1 MGHLGR
7 MKDEHRRLL
16 HRLEAGTASLP
27 EPQDEAAR
35 RARQE
40 ILEILYSPEDA
51 ALASRMPVL
60 PSTLGALVARLG
72 IDAAAL
78 KPRLDALCDR
88 GLVFDLASASTGEIT
103 YFLAP
108 PVVGFFEFTQMR
120 AHDDTIP
127 QKKLAELMRAYIDG
141 DPAFVREVFAR
152 PTVIG
157 RALPYESAIGEDDLP
172 DVLDWERAS
181 SLLREAKKV
190 SVSTCFCRHS
200 AAHLGRACATPTENC
215 LALDAAADFVTRRRF
230 GRAIDATEALDIL
243 ADARGRGLVQIADNV
258 QHKPAYLCN
267 CCGCCCEQLRSIS
280 KYGLRG
286 VNPSGFEARAEL
298 ARCAGCSRCARA
310 CPVGAI
316 EMVPHRVES
325 APRAG
330 LRPKVRLERCIGCGV
345 CAGACHQQAMALTP
359 REKRPLVPKDSVEKA
374 LRMAIERGRLAHL
387 VWDEGAGRGPRFLN
401 RILAALLALP
411 PASQAL
417 ANEQLRSRFVR
428 FALGR
433 LKDPTA

>member
-7 MKDEHRRLL
+7 MKEEHRRLL
-16 HRLEAGTASLP
+16 HRFEAGTASLP
-27 EPQDEAAR
+27 EPQDEPAR

-60 PSTLGALVARLG
+60 PSTLATLVQRLG
-72 IDAAAL
+72 MSAEEL

-108 PVVGFFEFTQMR
+108 PVVGFFEFTQ
-120 AHDDTIP
+120 
-127 QKKLAELMRAYIDG
+127 KLAELMRAYIDG

-157 RALPYESAIGEDDLP
+157 RALPYESGIGEDDLP
-172 DVLDWERAS
+172 DVLDWERAT
-181 SLLREAKKV
+181 SLLREAKLV

-200 AAHLGRACATPTENC
+200 AAHLGRACSTPTENC
-215 LALDAAADFVTRRRF
+215 LALDAAADFVTRRKF
-230 GRAIDATEALDIL
+230 GRAIDASEALDIL
-243 ADARGRGLVQIADNV
+243 AEARGRGLVQIADNV
-258 QHKPAYLCN
+258 QQKPAYLCN

-280 KYGLRG
+280 QYGLRG
-286 VNPSGFEARAEL
+286 VNPSGFEVRCDVT
-298 ARCAGCSRCARA
+298 RCAGCSRCARA
-310 CPVGAI
+310 CPVAAI
-316 EMVPHRVES
+316 EMVPQRVES
-325 APRAG
+325 ATQAT
-330 LRPKVRLERCIGCGV
+330 LRPKIDLERCIGCGV
-345 CAGACHQQAMALTP
+345 CTGACRKQAMALTP
-359 REKRPLVPKDSVEKA
+359 REKRPLVPKDYVEKA

-433 LKDPTA
+433 FRDPTS